1 MKKNTTRKV
10 ILFSII
16 GLFVISS
23 LVKLNIEPSDYSKS
37 IYKEVIKAN
46 KLIDKAVIGNDNGE
60 YSNNEIKKL
69 RNSISIS
76 QNTVDSD
83 SSTVEEE
90 KEVFN
95 SLKNDIK
102 AFKKAQNK
110 NSISKGE
117 VEKIKEDDEEV
128 IKEIKLDDTSTIK
141 WTIKGKTVKEASPI
155 NLDTSSESVNKEKI
169 LELLSNKSVDKYLI
183 SFRHNG
189 AFPGFISM
197 NLENNNDFKEA
208 FLYSYNEESNSLSYS
223 TDVAVSEGKL
233 MFSVNEGGDY
243 IITDKKIETLDKE
256 NSEESKGN
264 EESKDNNSE
273 LAENVDG
280 TSSDNE
286 SKNPSNGD
294 KTSKP
299 NGAAPPSNDNTSS
312 DKNNNESKPKSKTC
326 TIEIRYDTILKN
338 MDKLRPGLDKYV
350 PNNGVILATTT
361 VEIYDGENVFDI
373 LKRVTRNKKIQMEF
387 RNDPVYSGA
396 YIEGINHLYEFD
408 CGTESGWMYKV
419 NGWFPNYGCSQYKV
433 KDGDVISWVYT
444 CDLGKDVGDQYYDK

>member
-1 MKKNTTRKV
+1 
-10 ILFSII
+10 
-16 GLFVISS
+16 
-23 LVKLNIEPSDYSKS
+23 
-37 IYKEVIKAN
+37 
-46 KLIDKAVIGNDNGE
+46 
-60 YSNNEIKKL
+60 
-69 RNSISIS
+69 
-76 QNTVDSD
+76 
-83 SSTVEEE
+83 
-90 KEVFN
+90 
-95 SLKNDIK
+95 
-102 AFKKAQNK
+102 
-110 NSISKGE
+110 
-117 VEKIKEDDEEV
+117 
-128 IKEIKLDDTSTIK
+128 
-141 WTIKGKTVKEASPI
+141 
-155 NLDTSSESVNKEKI
+155 
-169 LELLSNKSVDKYLI
+169 
-183 SFRHNG
+183 
-189 AFPGFISM
+189 M

-326 TIEIRYDTILKN
+326 TIEIRCDTILKN